1 MLSPLQDLRYAARA
15 LHRNPGFPAAAV
27 TAMAL
32 GIGANTA
39 IFSVVYAVLLRPL
52 PFPHAD
58 RLALLTESRADGNV
72 ERTGAPYPD
81 YAAWSSRTHAFEAM
95 AAYWNVSGDGAVF
108 GGAASAVRARYTI
121 ATNSFFEILD
131 ARPAIG
137 HGFLDSE

>member
-1 MLSPLQDLRYAARA
+1 MPSAWNDLRYTARS
-15 LHRNPGFPAAAV
+15 LRRNPGFTIAAV

-58 RLALLTESRADGNV
+58 RLALLTESRADGRV

-81 YAAWSSRTHAFEAM
+81 YAAWSSRAHAFEDM

-108 GGAASAVRARYTI
+108 GGPGSAVRVRYTI
-121 ATNSFFEILD
+121 ATNSFFAILG
-131 ARPAIG
+131 ARAA
-137 HGFLDSE
+137 

>member
-1 MLSPLQDLRYAARA
+1 MPSAWKDLRYAARA
-15 LHRNPGFPAAAV
+15 LRRNPGFTLAAV

-58 RLALLTESRADGNV
+58 RLALLTESRADGRI
-72 ERTGAPYPD
+72 ERTAAPYPS
-81 YAAWSSRTHAFEAM
+81 YAAWSSRPHAFERM

-108 GGAASAVRARYTI
+108 GGAASPVRARYTI
-121 ATNSFFEILD
+121 ATN
-131 ARPAIG
+131 
-137 HGFLDSE
+137 